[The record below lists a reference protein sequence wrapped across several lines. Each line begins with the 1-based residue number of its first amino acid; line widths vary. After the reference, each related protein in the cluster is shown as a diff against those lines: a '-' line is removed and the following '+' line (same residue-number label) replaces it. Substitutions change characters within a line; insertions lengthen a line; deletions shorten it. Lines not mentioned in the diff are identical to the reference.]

1 MSRAMGLLDYYR
13 QFAGMSDEEIT
24 GHLREQAEERRRRA
38 LARIDALD
46 LSRTTW
52 HELPHPE
59 VVNAVTYA
67 ARGALQAQ
75 PDPTAEEL
83 RRELARRNGVEPERV
98 VVGHGAAQ
106 LLAAATREL
115 LAPGDELLTPWPSYG
130 LYPVMAQRAGARA
143 VPLTGGHDV
152 ERLLAAVTPSTRAI
166 ALCNPNDPTG
176 EHLASAALREL
187 LDALP
192 EHVTLL
198 LDEALADFVTGD
210 GRARPG
216 AGTTGTGSATLALLD
231 DHPRLLLFRT
241 FSKIYGLAG
250 LRAGYALGAP
260 GSEQLLG
267 RIAPELGV
275 GLPVQVGALVA
286 LRRCDGQLAQ
296 RRAAVAAERARLL
309 DALHEL
315 PVDARPSEA
324 NVLWL
329 RPTGLTGGELAM
341 RLRRSGVLVTSGAGV
356 GDEHHV
362 RATVQ
367 SPGATDRLL
376 DALRTA
382 LGAS

>member
-1 MSRAMGLLDYYR
+1 MGPLDYYR
-13 QFAGMSDEEIT
+13 QFAGMSDEEVT
-24 GHLREQAEERRRRA
+24 DRLREEAEERRRRA
-38 LARIDALD
+38 LARIDVLD

-52 HELPHPE
+52 HELPHPD

-67 ARGALQAQ
+67 ARGALNVQ

-83 RRELARRNGVEPERV
+83 RRELGRRNGVEPDRV
-98 VVGHGAAQ
+98 AVGHGAAQ
-106 LLAAATREL
+106 LLASATRAL
-115 LAPGDELLTPWPSYG
+115 LGPGDELLTPWPSYG

-143 VPLTGGHDV
+143 VPVPGGYDV
-152 ERLLAAVTPSTRAI
+152 ERLLDVVTPATRAI

-176 EHLASAALREL
+176 DRLASAALREL

-192 EHVTLL
+192 EHVSLL
-198 LDEALADFVTGD
+198 LDEALADFVVED
-210 GRARPG
+210 REA
-216 AGTTGTGSATLALLD
+216 AVALLD
-231 DHPRLLLFRT
+231 DHPRLLVFRT

-250 LRAGYALGAP
+250 LRAGYALG
-260 GSEQLLG
+260 GSGAEELLA

-275 GLPVQVGALVA
+275 GLPAQIGALEA

-315 PVDARPSEA
+315 PIDARPSEA

-329 RPTGLTGGELAM
+329 RPAGLTGGELAM
-341 RLRRSGVLVTSGAGV
+341 RLQRSGVRVMSGASV
-356 GDEHHV
+356 GDDEHV
-362 RATVQ
+362 RVTLQ
-367 SPGATDRLL
+367 SAAATDRLL

-382 LGAS
+382 LGAR